1 MPPNNGQHKPQD
13 QETRLAIVEKE
24 LGTVF
29 GIFQRIDTSMEKLVE
44 VSSSLKELLA
54 VHDNRLM
61 EREKADL
68 TIFEMIEKR
77 KEEYSRGIERAHQ
90 KMEDMV
96 LDFRK
101 QIREEI
107 SEYGVELKESL
118 RDLQQ
123 SQKELLSNLKTEN
136 KEQLKLIED
145 KLKDGNKE
153 FDGELKAM
161 DDRIAKLEKWRWFML
176 GGGAVIGFLLSKADW
191 IATLFV
197 HTGT

>member
-1 MPPNNGQHKPQD
+1 MAPNNGMKPGQD
-13 QETRLAIVEKE
+13 SETRLAIVEKE

-29 GIFQRIDTSMEKLVE
+29 GIFQRIDTTMEKLGE
-44 VSSSLKELLA
+44 VSNSLKELLA

-101 QIREEI
+101 QIKEEI
-107 SEYGVELKESL
+107 SEYSAELKDSL
-118 RDLQQ
+118 KDLQQ
-123 SQKELLSNLKTEN
+123 SQRELLSNLKSEN

-153 FDGELKAM
+153 FDAELKAM
-161 DDRIAKLEKWRWFML
+161 DDRIGKLERWKWFL
-176 GGGAVIGFLLSKADW
+176 AGGGVVIGYLFSKADW
-191 IATLFV
+191 LTSLFV
-197 HTGT
+197 HST